1 MMKASDYMSKIIITT
16 DSTADI
22 SAEIAKK
29 YNIRVA
35 PLHVLYNDEDYTDGE
50 DITPE
55 YILERYK
62 EKGELPSTAAVTP
75 QGYHQFFKKIFKE
88 GYDEIVHI
96 AFASDM
102 SSTCQNAVIVAE
114 EFEGK
119 VHVVDSRVLSCGM
132 MLLAI
137 RACEL
142 RDMGFSG
149 EKIAAGVSALVD
161 KNVGGFI
168 LSQLEFLHKGGRCSA
183 VSLLGANLLNIKPSI
198 IVNDGAMTV
207 GKKYR
212 GKDEIVR
219 LKYMQ
224 DVIDQYRDVIDTRRI
239 VMHSTCDFTEKER
252 KFYKK
257 ELKKLIDCDELIVST
272 AGCVIT
278 SHCGPGTFALFF
290 MTK

>member
-1 MMKASDYMSKIIITT
+1 MSKIIITT

-22 SAEIAKK
+22 PADIAKQ
-29 YNIRVA
+29 YNIRIA
-35 PLHVLYNDEDYTDGE
+35 PLHVLYDDEDFADGV
-50 DITPE
+50 DIKPAD
-55 YILERYK
+55 ILERYR
-62 EKGELPSTAAVTP
+62 ERGQLPSTSAVTP
-75 QGYHQFFKKIFKE
+75 EGYRLFFKRILKE

-96 AFASDM
+96 AFCSDM
-102 SSTCQNAVIVAE
+102 SSTYQNAVITAAD
-114 EFEGK
+114 FDGR

-142 RDMGFSG
+142 MEMGFSA
-149 EKIAAGVSALVD
+149 KRIAEMVQDLTA
-161 KNVGGFI
+161 KNVGGFV
-168 LSQLEFLHKGGRCSA
+168 LSQLEFLHKGGRCSS

-198 IVNDGAMTV
+198 VVENGAMTV
-207 GKKYR
+207 DKKYR

-219 LKYMQ
+219 LKYMK
-224 DVIDQYRDVIDTRRI
+224 DRIAEYGDRIDTRRI
-239 VMHSTCDFTEKER
+239 VLHSTCDFSEKDR

-257 ELKKLIDCDELIVST
+257 ELRKLIDCDEIILST